1 MLPCSAHD
9 YILKS
14 LSKDA
19 FVAGWTDENANE
31 STLPIPIEVIP
42 EGAAPSRVD
51 ALASLVPLM
60 ANRIYTLEH
69 EVRRLEDAL
78 AAMSA
83 LEAMS
88 SHEATHDGLTGLPT
102 RALLA
107 DRFRQAALRVD
118 RHGGFVA
125 VLFID
130 LDEFKN
136 VNDKLGHAIGDI
148 VLQCVA
154 QRIQQT
160 IRASDTACRYGG
172 DEFAVVLPD
181 LADEEIAVAL
191 AEKIRNQIAMPYFM
205 GTASV
210 SLLCSIGIAVYPR
223 DGTIWE
229 VVMAHAD
236 AAMYRAKRAL
246 QLDFVPTPGG
256 LLRQ

>member
-1 MLPCSAHD
+1 
-9 YILKS
+9 

-19 FVAGWTDENANE
+19 FVEGWTDEHANE
-31 STLPIPIEVIP
+31 SIVHIPIEVTP
-42 EGAAPSRVD
+42 EGAAPSRID

-60 ANRIYTLEH
+60 AHRIYTLEH
-69 EVRRLEDAL
+69 EVQRLESAL
-78 AAMSA
+78 VVMSA
-83 LEAMS
+83 LEAVS
-88 SHEATHDGLTGLPT
+88 NHEATHDGLTGLPT

-107 DRFRQAALRVD
+107 DRFRQATLRVD

-125 VLFID
+125 LLFID

-136 VNDKLGHAIGDI
+136 VNDKLGHPVGDI
-148 VLQCVA
+148 VLQRVA

-160 IRASDTACRYGG
+160 IRASDTASRYGG
-172 DEFAVVLPD
+172 DEFAVVLAD
-181 LADEEIAVAL
+181 LGDEEIAVEL
-191 AEKIRNQIAMPYFM
+191 AEKIRNQIAAPYCM

-210 SLLCSIGIAVYPR
+210 SVECSIGIAVYPR

-246 QLDFVPTPGG
+246 QLDFVPTSSG